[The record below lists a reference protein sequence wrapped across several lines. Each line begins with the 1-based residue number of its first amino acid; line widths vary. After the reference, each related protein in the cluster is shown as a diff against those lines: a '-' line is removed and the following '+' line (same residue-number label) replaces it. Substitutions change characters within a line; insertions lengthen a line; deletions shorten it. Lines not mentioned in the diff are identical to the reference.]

1 MAYSCDLSIVSP
13 RLPYER
19 VLERWLMYTGLF
31 DQEVLR
37 AFYKTELVNFDS
49 EANQLCA
56 SRMGH
61 DNLKQLL
68 VGRVAGQ
75 NKCKNKFVQELQ
87 DGVDELI
94 QTNEMAFV
102 KIHQVRLRGRDR
114 ASWTREPQRIPL
126 DRLLIL
132 QAVVVTAIHMF
143 YRHDVLLF
151 LGPDDSD
158 RDKPCSGSNWALLT
172 AAFLGDTPTIKA
184 LMKRSPNADRPE
196 GLLNRALETAA
207 AAGKVDAVATF
218 LEANVDPNKQGFCK
232 GRPGSCRTLGY
243 ACLGGHGTIVD
254 LLLQPCHMVEKQGRA
269 YEDAFFKTIRGPGEG
284 DHGRLRILQSLFAN
298 GKFTHPRT
306 LRHNILGEA
315 CLWGREDVVR
325 MVIRDLPQLP
335 LAWRGWR
342 PLDIAS
348 SRGHMNIVQIL
359 LAHEAGQK
367 QEKSDAH

>member
-1 MAYSCDLSIVSP
+1 
-13 RLPYER
+13 
-19 VLERWLMYTGLF
+19 MYTGLF
-31 DQEVLR
+31 NQEVLR

-56 SRMGH
+56 RRMGH
-61 DNLKQLL
+61 DNLTRLL
-68 VGRVAGQ
+68 VGRVAGRS
-75 NKCKNKFVQELQ
+75 KCKNKFVQELQ
-87 DGVDELI
+87 DGVDELV
-94 QTNEMAFV
+94 QTDEMAFV
-102 KIHQVRLRGRDR
+102 KIHQVYLGRGRDQT
-114 ASWTREPQRIPL
+114 SWTREPQRIPL

-132 QAVVVTAIHMF
+132 QAVVVTAMQMF
-143 YRHDVLLF
+143 CRHDVLLF
-151 LGPDDSD
+151 LGPDDPD

-207 AAGKVDAVATF
+207 VVGKVDAVVTF

-232 GRPGSCRTLGY
+232 GRLGSCRALGY
-243 ACLGGHGTIVD
+243 ACLGGNGNIVD
-254 LLLQPCHMVEKQGRA
+254 LLLQPCYKVEKQGRA

-298 GKFTHPRT
+298 GKFTYPKT
-306 LRHNILGEA
+306 LRNNILGEA
-315 CLWGREDVVR
+315 CLRGREDVVR
-325 MVIRDLPQLP
+325 MVIRDLPELP
-335 LAWRGWR
+335 LTWRWRGWR

-359 LAHEAGQK
+359 LAHEAEQK